1 MLHIDDNF
9 WLIISEDFICI
20 ILSSLIELFLF
31 KAITPKNTSV
41 MAIAILQEVD
51 FIELLSI

>member
-1 MLHIDDNF
+1 M
-9 WLIISEDFICI
+9 SKDFLYI

-31 KAITPKNTSV
+31 KAITPKNTYV
-41 MAIAILQEVD
+41 IVIAILQEVD